1 MKAKLN
7 HNNPSCII
15 NLKRLSSENAEMILS
30 WRNSEK
36 VRANSLDERKI
47 QLSDHIDFIEN
58 LNTEK
63 RHIFIVEI
71 HNDPQGVFDVNEIG
85 DLIGIWGCYLSDT
98 KTIRPGVFPL
108 MVALAGRLA
117 FEELKLQNL
126 RSEVLAHNIAPQRL
140 NDYLGLTNVRRCEE
154 KKGSSISK
162 DIICYELSKGDWDS
176 VLTRITKILPSYFRD
191 DVHKVRFPK

>member
-58 LNTEK
+58 
-63 RHIFIVEI
+63 
-71 HNDPQGVFDVNEIG
+71 
-85 DLIGIWGCYLSDT
+85 
-98 KTIRPGVFPL
+98 
-108 MVALAGRLA
+108 
-117 FEELKLQNL
+117 
-126 RSEVLAHNIAPQRL
+126 
-140 NDYLGLTNVRRCEE
+140 
-154 KKGSSISK
+154 
-162 DIICYELSKGDWDS
+162 
-176 VLTRITKILPSYFRD
+176 
-191 DVHKVRFPK
+191 